1 MQLRHAGIGDLAA
14 VTALE
19 IRNFSQEEQISS
31 EVITYYLGEEWKT
44 CLLMETEQG
53 EVVGFLLALATEE
66 DRVTDRIFTETQ
78 APIGL
83 RSHLAIASL
92 SISPDYKGQGLGTLL
107 LAGLKEIC
115 QAEGYQGIS
124 LTCKDYLISYYEM
137 NGFEDCGESD
147 SQFGHQI
154 WYDMYWKSPIE

>member
-1 MQLRHAGIGDLAA
+1 MQLRHAGIEDLEAI
-14 VTALE
+14 VALE
-19 IRNFSQEEQISS
+19 NRNFSQEERISP
-31 EVITYYLGEEWKT
+31 EVIAYYLSEEWKT

-53 EVVGFLLALATEE
+53 EVAGFLLALATEE
-66 DRVTDRIFTETQ
+66 NRVTDRIFTEPMTRTGRG
-78 APIGL
+78 P
-83 RSHLAIASL
+83 HLAIASL

-107 LAGLKEIC
+107 LAALKELC
-115 QAEGYQGIS
+115 RAEGYQGIS
-124 LTCKDYLISYYEM
+124 LTCKDYLIPYYEM